1 MAIIKNYGNVKVV
14 IDSLTFGYLLDIES
28 NKVEETELG
37 LILDATDLTE
47 GVLRKLTRTNVTE
60 IVELITQQTYP
71 ELFDENG
78 NRIVSDNDIIESED
92 KKKA

>member
-78 NRIVSDNDIIESED
+78 NRIVSDDDIIESED